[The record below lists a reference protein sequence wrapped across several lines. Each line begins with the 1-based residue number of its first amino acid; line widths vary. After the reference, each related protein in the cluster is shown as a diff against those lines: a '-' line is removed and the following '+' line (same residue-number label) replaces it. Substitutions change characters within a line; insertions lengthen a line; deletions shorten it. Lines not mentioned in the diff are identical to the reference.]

1 MGLVLRPLDDPH
13 NKVVKAAARLGVNRE
28 ARERAGQALVEGPH
42 AVEEA
47 LTHSI
52 SLRTVLYSARLLDR
66 PGGRE
71 LLDRTTWTRARM
83 LYVTDS
89 VLDAVT
95 QVEAHQGIAA
105 VVAYDLPFAA
115 VVPAAPVLVLEAV
128 QDPANLGALVRSA
141 VAFGFRVAVTRGSVD
156 PFNPK
161 AFRAS
166 AAAMFRAGL
175 VRLDYAWSVPAGTS
189 LVVTDAHGEMAYTDW
204 DWSRPTALVVGNEGA
219 GVSLDLARQADAHLR
234 IPMMPGTESL
244 NVAAAGAVI
253 MADAFHRLN
262 VPKVPRRP
270 AE

>member
-1 MGLVLRPLDDPH
+1 MGVVLRPLDDPQ

-47 LTHSI
+47 LAHEVV
-52 SLRTVLYSARLLDR
+52 LRTVLYSARLLDR

-83 LYVTDS
+83 IYVTDR
-89 VLDAVT
+89 VLDTVT
-95 QVEAHQGIAA
+95 QVESHQGIAA

-115 VVPAAPVLVLEAV
+115 RVPAAPALVLEAV

-166 AAAMFRAGL
+166 AATMFRAGL
-175 VRLDYAWSVPAGTS
+175 VRLDYAWDVPAGVS
-189 LVVTDAHGEMAYTDW
+189 LVVTSPEGNVPYTDW
-204 DWSRPTALVVGNEGA
+204 DWTRPTALVVGNEGA
-219 GVSLDLARQADAHLR
+219 GVSSALADRAAARLR
-234 IPMMPGTESL
+234 IPMTSATESL

-253 MADAFHRLN
+253 MADAF
-262 VPKVPRRP
+262 RRHHS
-270 AE
+270 